1 MLEKL
6 KALKAVIELTESKVG
21 LETVKELIMEIEN
34 RPIEQQVSREVG
46 GREKNIVKDIATI
59 INQHSREN
67 ASNTPDFILA
77 EYLERC
83 LITFEMA
90 SNAREKWYGKK
101 LSIGG
106 TDSNFPEEGI
116 LKDIIFMIR
125 SEFLLNTQNY
135 PKEYH
140 SMVDSKIKRL
150 IKQINEKYKS
160 NFPE

>member
-1 MLEKL
+1 MKTFTETVTNIINKKVECPLPLEIIPNNMGINLCAVDRIHWEKQNDGQL
-6 KALKAVIELTESKVG
+6 KELT
-21 LETVKELIMEIEN
+21 IYFIPEN
-34 RPIEQQVSREVG
+34 DSRPIEQQVSREVG
-46 GREKNIVKDIATI
+46 GQCGAEKNIVKDIATI

-106 TDSNFPEEGI
+106 TDSQLSG
-116 LKDIIFMIR
+116 
-125 SEFLLNTQNY
+125 
-135 PKEYH
+135 
-140 SMVDSKIKRL
+140 
-150 IKQINEKYKS
+150 
-160 NFPE
+160 